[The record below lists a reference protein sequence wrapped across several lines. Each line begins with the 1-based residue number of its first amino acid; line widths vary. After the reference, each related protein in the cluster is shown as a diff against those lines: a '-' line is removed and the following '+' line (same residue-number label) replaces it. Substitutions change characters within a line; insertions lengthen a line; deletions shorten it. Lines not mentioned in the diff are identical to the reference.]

1 MSASFKSATEQAT
14 INPSDD
20 VGHTWFIA
28 NSTEIYGIFASDE
41 VLRSLEYVELQHNLP
56 EGTARRFKALYDQA
70 STVSEHEEVLY
81 ATMWDAYHET
91 LDNDP
96 NLATVARAYA
106 QSHQIPF
113 HHRVDATGT
122 LIF

>member
-1 MSASFKSATEQAT
+1 MSASFTSATGQPN

-20 VGHTWFIA
+20 AGQAWFIA

-81 ATMWDAYHET
+81 ATTWDAYHET

-96 NLATVARAYA
+96 NLATIARAYA